1 MLFQSA
7 DICAAVSL
15 YKDASS
21 PSAKANV
28 LLLVRSQSHTFSHSS
43 SSVVARAPSPARLS
57 LISEETKQVSSFTT
71 CLSSKRKSLFQS
83 VDICAVFSPY
93 EHISSPLAKAN
104 VVLITLS
111 LSYTFSHSSS
121 PVVARAPSPGRLS
134 FILKAT
140 KQVSSFT
147 TCLSSEDFPVSFSPS
162 RGNSSL
168 LWVGLK
174 AETT

>member
-1 MLFQSA
+1 MFSP
-7 DICAAVSL
+7 
-15 YKDASS
+15 YKDVSS

-28 LLLVRSQSHTFSHSS
+28 LLLVRSLSDTFSHSS
-43 SSVVARAPSPARLS
+43 SPVFARAPSPARLS
-57 LISEETKQVSSFTT
+57 FISGATKQVSSFTT

-111 LSYTFSHSSS
+111 LSSTFSHSSS
-121 PVVARAPSPGRLS
+121 SVVARAPSPGRLS

-147 TCLSSEDFPVSFSPS
+147 TSLSSEDFSVSFSPA
-162 RGNSSL
+162 RGNSSV